1 MDPVAFLTD
10 PVVAPFAGA
19 LAVMLLFFVV
29 ELLLTLLA
37 GSGVSHLLGSLH
49 EAQWL
54 PDASFVNWLLL
65 KETPLMMVLISAIG
79 GFGLAGTGYQLIALS
94 ATGHLAPLLD
104 ASIFATI
111 CAVFSVRG
119 LGMIFRKLNLV
130 STTALEP
137 QEFLG
142 NVATVS
148 SPEARQGYAASAKFT
163 DRYGYVHLL
172 MVEPGSADE
181 VFVEGDRVVLCERA
195 SASLFVARK
204 A

>member
-1 MDPVAFLTD
+1 MDPLAFLTD

-37 GSGVSHLLGSLH
+37 GTGLAHLLGSLAESH
-49 EAQWL
+49 WL
-54 PDASFVNWLLL
+54 PDASLVNWLLL
-65 KETPLMMVLISAIG
+65 KETPLMMVLIAAIG
-79 GFGLAGTGYQLIALS
+79 GFGLAGTGYQLIALT
-94 ATGHLAPLLD
+94 AGGHLAPLLD
-104 ASIFATI
+104 ASIFASI

-142 NVATVS
+142 NVATVTS
-148 SPEARQGYAASAKFT
+148 LEARQGYAASAKFT
-163 DRYGYVHLL
+163 DRHGYVHLL
-172 MVEPGSADE
+172 MVEPSTHE
-181 VFVEGDRVVLCERA
+181 ETFVEGDRVVLCERA
-195 SASLFVARK
+195 SASLFRARK

>member
-19 LAVMLLFFVV
+19 LAVMALFFVL

-37 GSGVSHLLGSLH
+37 GTGLAHLLGSLAESH
-49 EAQWL
+49 WL
-54 PDASFVNWLLL
+54 PEASLVNWLLL
-65 KETPLMMVLISAIG
+65 KETPLMMVLMAAIG
-79 GFGLAGTGYQLIALS
+79 GFGLAGTGYQLIALTAS
-94 ATGHLAPLLD
+94 GHLAPVLD

-148 SPEARQGYAASAKFT
+148 SPEARKGYAASAKFT

-172 MVEPGSADE
+172 MVEPSTNGE

-195 SASLFVARK
+195 SASLFRARK

>member
-10 PVVAPFAGA
+10 PAVAPFAGA

-29 ELLLTLLA
+29 ELVLTLLA
-37 GSGVSHLLGSLH
+37 GSGIAHVLGSLA
-49 EAQWL
+49 EAHWL
-54 PDASFVNWLLL
+54 PDASLVNWLLL
-65 KETPLMMVLISAIG
+65 KETPLMMVLMSAIG
-79 GFGLAGTGYQLIALS
+79 GFGLAGTGYQLIALT
-94 ATGHLAPLLD
+94 ATGHVAPLLD
-104 ASIFATI
+104 ASIFAAI

-119 LGMIFRKLNLV
+119 LGMMFRKLNLV

-142 NVATVS
+142 NIATVS
-148 SPEARQGYAASAKFT
+148 SPEARKGYAASARFT

-172 MVEPGSADE
+172 MVEPSSPDE

>member
-19 LAVMLLFFVV
+19 LAVMALFFVL

-37 GSGVSHLLGSLH
+37 GTGLAHLLGSLAESH
-49 EAQWL
+49 WL
-54 PDASFVNWLLL
+54 PDASLVNWLLL
-65 KETPLMMVLISAIG
+65 KETPLMMVLMAAIG

-94 ATGHLAPLLD
+94 ASGHLAPLLD

-163 DRYGYVHLL
+163 DRHGYVHLL
-172 MVEPGSADE
+172 MVEPSTSEE
-181 VFVEGDRVVLCERA
+181 VFIEGDRVVLCERA
-195 SASLFVARK
+195 SASLFRARK

>member
-19 LAVMLLFFVV
+19 LAVMLVFLLA
-29 ELLLTLLA
+29 EILLTLLA
-37 GSGVSHLLGSLH
+37 GTGLSHLLGSLAESH
-49 EAQWL
+49 WL
-54 PDASFVNWLLL
+54 PDASVINWLLL
-65 KETPLMMVLISAIG
+65 KEAPLMMVLVAAIG
-79 GFGLAGTGYQLIALS
+79 GFGLSGTAYQVIALT

-104 ASIFATI
+104 ATLFASL

-119 LGMIFRKLNLV
+119 LGLIFRRFNVV

-142 NVATVS
+142 NVATVT
-148 SPEARQGYAASAKFT
+148 SPQAREGYAASAKFT
-163 DRYGYVHLL
+163 DRHGYVHLL
-172 MVEPGSADE
+172 MVEPSTADE

-195 SASLFVARK
+195 SASLFKARK
-204 A
+204 P

>member
-1 MDPVAFLTD
+1 LDPVAFLTD
-10 PVVAPFAGA
+10 PLVAPFAGA
-19 LAVMLLFFVV
+19 LVVMLGFFVV

-37 GSGVSHLLGSLH
+37 GSGLAHVLGSLAESH
-49 EAQWL
+49 WL
-54 PDASFVNWLLL
+54 PDVSPVNWLLL
-65 KETPLMMVLISAIG
+65 KETPLMMVLMAAIG
-79 GFGLAGTGYQLIALS
+79 GFGLSGVGYQLIATS

-111 CAVFSVRG
+111 CALFSIRG
-119 LGMIFRKLNLV
+119 LGMAFRKLKLV

-142 NVATVS
+142 NVATVTS
-148 SPEARQGYAASAKFT
+148 LEARRGYAASAKFT

-172 MVEPGSADE
+172 MVEPSSGDE
-181 VFVEGDRVVLCERA
+181 VFLEGDRVVLCERA
-195 SASLFVARK
+195 SASLFRARK